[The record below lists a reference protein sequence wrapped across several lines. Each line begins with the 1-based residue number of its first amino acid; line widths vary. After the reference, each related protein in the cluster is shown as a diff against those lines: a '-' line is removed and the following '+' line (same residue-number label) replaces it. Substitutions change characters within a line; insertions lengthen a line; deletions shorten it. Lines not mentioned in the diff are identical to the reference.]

1 MGASVSG
8 GMATGKPMSGGGP
21 MGDYYNN
28 IFSMQGLPGQ
38 TTPEGDEVLGYADD
52 SGNIMSS
59 PDGTGTIRGQ
69 LPMGMGGGST
79 GGMNPQMMQ
88 AQLGQA
94 PTPDDLYN
102 DFAQRTMG
110 QPPQQSAAN
119 PMTANAGMGGK
130 SGGFGPASPM
140 MTAPPTA
147 RGPMPMAQP
156 GRPQPQAMQ
165 GNPNFQG
172 GLRAAP
178 TNYRPPMNSMAGG
191 VPSGRPGIQQRMQN
205 ITPSNYQ
212 PAPRTMFQKQMQ
224 TQAQPRPT
232 TQFISQGAGGPLI
245 QGFGRR

>member
-1 MGASVSG
+1 
-8 GMATGKPMSGGGP
+8 MSGGGP

-69 LPMGMGGGST
+69 LPMGGMGGGST

-119 PMTANAGMGGK
+119 PMTADAAMGGK

-140 MTAPPTA
+140 MTTPPTA
-147 RGPMPMAQP
+147 RGPMPIPMP
-156 GRPQPQAMQ
+156 KGGIPQLQAMQ

-172 GLRAAP
+172 GLRPAP
-178 TNYRPPMNSMAGG
+178 QNYRAPAAGN
-191 VPSGRPGIQQRMQN
+191 R
-205 ITPSNYQ
+205 
-212 PAPRTMFQKQMQ
+212 
-224 TQAQPRPT
+224 
-232 TQFISQGAGGPLI
+232 QFISQGSTGPLI
-245 QGFGRR
+245 QGYSLR